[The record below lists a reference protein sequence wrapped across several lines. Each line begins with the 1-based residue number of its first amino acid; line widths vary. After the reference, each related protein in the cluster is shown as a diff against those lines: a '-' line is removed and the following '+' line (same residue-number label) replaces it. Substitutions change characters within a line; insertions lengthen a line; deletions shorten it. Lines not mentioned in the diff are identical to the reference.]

1 MEERGAKICMHSSRC
16 DDEVKKVIAAMMI
29 KSFLR
34 VVVHVSTISFLS
46 LSLSL
51 LCVCV
56 CCVFDYI
63 INTL

>member
-16 DDEVKKVIAAMMI
+16 DDEVKKLSVIAAMMI

-51 LCVCV
+51 SVCVCV
-56 CCVFDYI
+56 CVFE
-63 INTL
+63 

>member
-1 MEERGAKICMHSSRC
+1 MLPPLS
-16 DDEVKKVIAAMMI
+16 VIAAMMI

-51 LCVCV
+51 SLCVCV
-56 CCVFDYI
+56 CVCV
-63 INTL
+63 

>member
-16 DDEVKKVIAAMMI
+16 DDEVKKKVIAAMMI

-46 LSLSL
+46 LSLCVC
-51 LCVCV
+51 LCVRVFV
-56 CCVFDYI
+56 CLI
-63 INTL
+63 IS